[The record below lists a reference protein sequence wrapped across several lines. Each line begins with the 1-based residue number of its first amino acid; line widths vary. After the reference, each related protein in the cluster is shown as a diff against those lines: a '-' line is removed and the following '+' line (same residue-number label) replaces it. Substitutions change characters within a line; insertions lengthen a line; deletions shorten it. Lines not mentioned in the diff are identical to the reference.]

1 MSYGDDDCRL
11 PSRNELAEAHRR
23 RIQELEAALAEA
35 RQVIVTACGEKA
47 PYARIALQR
56 IDAALRAGTAALTS

>member
-11 PSRNELAEAHRR
+11 PSRNELADAHRQ

-47 PYARIALQR
+47 P
-56 IDAALRAGTAALTS
+56 